1 MKVTSEDCFDF
12 KLKFNLQK
20 RKNLQ
25 IDWRFMILF
34 FIRKYNKEKMF
45 EVRLATIQEVIQ
57 KNIKLDLSVQF
68 NL

>member
-1 MKVTSEDCFDF
+1 
-12 KLKFNLQK
+12 
-20 RKNLQ
+20 
-25 IDWRFMILF
+25 MILF

-45 EVRLATIQEVIQ
+45 EVRIATIQEGIQ